1 MAATREVI
9 FDYFGAETC
18 KAAAQFL
25 DGFKKCPFACLGLG
39 DCVRVCP
46 EDAISIDPE
55 KNIAFIDTQK
65 CTGCGLC
72 VAGVVERVKG
82 LEPSTSCLGSKHSTA
97 ELHPPKSYLF

>member
-1 MAATREVI
+1 M
-9 FDYFGAETC
+9 
-18 KAAAQFL
+18 
-25 DGFKKCPFACLGLG
+25 
-39 DCVRVCP
+39 RVCP

-82 LEPSTSCLGSKHSTA
+82 FEPSTSCLGSKHSTA
-97 ELHPPKSYLF
+97 ELHPPKIKHGGHLPPFLASKSG